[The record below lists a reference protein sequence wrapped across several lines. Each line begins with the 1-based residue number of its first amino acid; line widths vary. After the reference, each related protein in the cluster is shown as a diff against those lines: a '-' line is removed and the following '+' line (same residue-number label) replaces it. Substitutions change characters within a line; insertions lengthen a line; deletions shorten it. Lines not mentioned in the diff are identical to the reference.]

1 MSSSPALSSCLYN
14 GIKEYMGS
22 QQGMYDAI
30 QGLGLFCGTVPLFS
44 GLNEIVQ
51 DHLSLQDAFQML
63 PDSMDA
69 LADLKKSFSDFGK
82 QDGILNKLKS
92 IKFDF
97 LSIVL
102 NASVLTL
109 DGLTIVAVCS
119 AAKLMDFG
127 KLASG
132 IGAFQ
137 IFGIAPLAF
146 VAKIAL
152 SPAIRVVYI
161 VVLTSST
168 LLEIRKIAAAKG
180 GHEAKRLENSQI
192 RREAQ
197 FKISR
202 NVTRIALQVLALSAL
217 ANPILLV
224 GMGAVAAITGT
235 AEGVMKT
242 NAMRKYFN
250 PDYNS
255 TPTYAPRT

>member
-1 MSSSPALSSCLYN
+1 MSTTPALTSSLYN
-14 GIKEYMGS
+14 GIKEYGRS

-30 QGLGLFCGTVPLFS
+30 QGLGLFLGAVPLNDIF
-44 GLNEIVQ
+44 Q
-51 DHLSLQDAFQML
+51 DHLNIQDAFQML

-82 QDGILNKLKS
+82 QDGIVNKLKS

-102 NASVLTL
+102 NASVITL
-109 DGLTIVAVCS
+109 DGLTIVAVCG
-119 AAKLMDFG
+119 AAKLLDLG

-137 IFGIAPLAF
+137 IFGVAPLAF

-161 VVLTSST
+161 VVLASST
-168 LLEIRKIAAAKG
+168 LVEIRKIAAAKG
-180 GHEAKRLENSQI
+180 GHEANRLENRQT

-197 FKISR
+197 FKIAR
-202 NVTRIALQVLALSAL
+202 NVTRIALQVLSLSSL
-217 ANPILLV
+217 ANPALLL
-224 GMGAVAAITGT
+224 GMGAVAAVTGMT
-235 AEGVMKT
+235 QGVMKT

-250 PDYNS
+250 PDYNPA
-255 TPTYAPRT
+255 PTYVPRT